1 MPRFNSNSTDKKT
14 TSRKFK
20 PVFFKKK
27 CPLCQQ
33 GVLHVDYKNV
43 ELLKKF
49 LSHSGK
55 ILPRRT
61 TGCCNK
67 HQRMVM
73 IAIKRARYLGLIPYL
88 VE

>member
-1 MPRFNSNSTDKKT
+1 MPRQNTNSNKKT
-14 TSRKFK
+14 TNKKFK
-20 PVFFKKK
+20 PIFFKRK
-27 CPLCQQ
+27 CALCQQ
-33 GVLHVDYKNV
+33 GVLHVDYKDV

-61 TGCCNK
+61 TGACNK

-73 IAIKRARYLGLIPYL
+73 IAIKRARFLGLLPYI